1 MPLNR
6 QRVYY
11 YFTTIFIALK
21 VPFKKIREIPPFKN
35 KPKGY
40 KLDIIRGSIAFLVEL

>member
-11 YFTTIFIALK
+11 YSTIIFIALK

-35 KPKGY
+35 KLKGY
-40 KLDIIRGSIAFLVEL
+40 RLDIVGGSIAFLVRL

>member
-11 YFTTIFIALK
+11 YSTIVFIALE
-21 VPFKKIREIPPFKN
+21 VPFKKTGEIPSFKN

-40 KLDIIRGSIAFLVEL
+40 GLNVVEGSIAFLVEL